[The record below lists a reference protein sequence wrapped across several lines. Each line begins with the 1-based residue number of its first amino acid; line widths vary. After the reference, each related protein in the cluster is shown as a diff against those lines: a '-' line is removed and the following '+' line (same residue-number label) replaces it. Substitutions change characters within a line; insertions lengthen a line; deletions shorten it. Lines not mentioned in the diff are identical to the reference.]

1 LISAD
6 AARPLARFED
16 EVAGQLRCGSAQ
28 ERQEQ
33 GKTKRVSKG
42 LSGEL
47 KFWIFE
53 EAVEEDDE
61 FAHQGDERDLLGL
74 TVQENP
80 IGSGLG
86 VLTSRDC
93 LRWSGGRGLA
103 ATWRLTSWRLPIGM
117 VSARRRLVTGRRRFS
132 SAAIASFQSVD
143 FPSIR
148 FASVLPNTLSSAVRN
163 PGKPLPA
170 QIQFLR
176 NNIGALV
183 RRFLFHGKTETPA
196 VKTVLS
202 RFTT

>member
-86 VLTSRDC
+86 VWCFDEQGLPALVGWSRP
-93 LRWSGGRGLA
+93 GGNLA
-103 ATWRLTSWRLPIGM
+103 ADFVEITDRHGFGQAAFGHRAAAFQFGGDRQLP
-117 VSARRRLVTGRRRFS
+117 
-132 SAAIASFQSVD
+132 
-143 FPSIR
+143 
-148 FASVLPNTLSSAVRN
+148 VR
-163 PGKPLPA
+163 
-170 QIQFLR
+170 
-176 NNIGALV
+176 
-183 RRFLFHGKTETPA
+183 
-196 VKTVLS
+196 
-202 RFTT
+202 